1 MATFQTESQH
11 YIFLLRIPYEFI
23 CQFICDE
30 KLRTLFTNW
39 NPLVCIPNDTF
50 EMRYKGILTDFSFFF
65 FFDEIKKKKNDK
77 TDPTLPFIALF
88 FKKSGMEKCC
98 DCGCRF
104 DISMKKEAAFHFLP
118 SFFCYD
124 DSRQFESACIFFF
137 ICHLFV
143 IPFFGTCLSYPC
155 NLVYDDTS

>member
-11 YIFLLRIPYEFI
+11 YVFLLRIPHEFI

-50 EMRYKGILTDFSFFF
+50 GMRCKGILADFSFYFL
-65 FFDEIKKKKNDK
+65 FDGKKRKTIK
-77 TDPTLPFIALF
+77 TTLPFIALF
-88 FKKSGMEKCC
+88 ILKIRHGKVLWLS
-98 DCGCRF
+98 GCRF

-124 DSRQFESACIFFF
+124 DSRQFESACIFFS
-137 ICHLFV
+137 FV
-143 IPFFGTCLSYPC
+143 ICL
-155 NLVYDDTS
+155 